1 MSMKTR
7 NKRSKKTGNWYYRLE
22 LSKKTSLWGI
32 LFLLPWLLGF
42 LLFFLKPLVETI
54 LYSFSTVN
62 VVEGGIDLDFIGWK
76 NYIHAFTIDTVF
88 NRLILT
94 MLTKTFPQVL
104 IVIIFSLLAA
114 VLINGQ
120 YPGRS
125 IARTIFFIPII
136 MGTNI
141 AEATLTGRGVVSQ
154 ELAGGSVAKAF
165 GSGIILDVLANAG
178 LPVEIVG
185 YVSGAVSGIFSIL
198 AISGVPTLIFLAGL
212 QSISPSL
219 YEVARMEGATSYE
232 TFWKVT
238 LPMVSPMVLV
248 CTIYSI
254 IDAFFR
260 HSILINGTRYG
271 IVAWMRDV
279 AFSQAN
285 YGLSAAMAVVYMA
298 VSILL
303 VALVSYLI
311 SKVVF
316 YYD

>member
-1 MSMKTR
+1 MRQHVTKQKS
-7 NKRSKKTGNWYYRLE
+7 NGWYYRLE

-32 LFLLPWLLGF
+32 IFLLPWLLGF
-42 LLFFLKPLVETI
+42 LMFFLKPLAESI
-54 LYSFSTVN
+54 YYSFNTIK
-62 VVEGGIDLDFIGWK
+62 VVEGGITADFIGLD
-76 NYIHAFTIDTVF
+76 NYIRAFTVDTVF
-88 NRLILT
+88 NRLLLT
-94 MLTKTFPQVL
+94 MITTTLPQVL

-114 VLINGQ
+114 ILINGK

-136 MGTNI
+136 MGTSI
-141 AEATLTGRGVVSQ
+141 AGATLVGNDIISQ
-154 ELAGGSVAKAF
+154 EIAGSTGMSMF
-165 GSGIILDVLANAG
+165 GSRMILDVLSNTG
-178 LPVEIVG
+178 LPTEIIS

-219 YEVARMEGATSYE
+219 YEVADIEGSSAYE
-232 TFWKVT
+232 AFWKVT

-248 CTIYSI
+248 CTVYST

-260 HSILINGTRYG
+260 HSVMIDGTRYG
-271 IVAWMRDV
+271 IISQMYAV

-285 YGLSAAMAVVYMA
+285 YGLSAAMSTVYML
-298 VSILL
+298 VSIIILS
-303 VALVSYLI
+303 VISVLI
-311 SKVVF
+311 SRVVF

>member
-1 MSMKTR
+1 MSIR
-7 NKRSKKTGNWYYRLE
+7 NKKQKGGSWYYRLE
-22 LSKKTSLWGI
+22 LSKKTRLWGI

-42 LLFFLKPLVETI
+42 FLFFLNPLIETVV
-54 LYSFSTVN
+54 YSFNTVK
-62 VVEGGIDLDFIGWK
+62 VIEGGIDLDFIGWK

-94 MLTKTFPQVL
+94 MITKTFPQVL

-114 VLINGQ
+114 ILINGR

-141 AEATLTGRGVVSQ
+141 AEATLAGKDVISQ
-154 ELAGGSVAKAF
+154 EIAGGSATKAF
-165 GSGIILDVLANAG
+165 GSGVILDVLANAG
-178 LPVEIVG
+178 LPLEIVG

-219 YEVARMEGATSYE
+219 YEVARMEGSTSYE

-248 CTIYSI
+248 CTVYSI
-254 IDAFFR
+254 IDGFFR
-260 HSILINGTRYG
+260 HNIMINGTRYG
-271 IVAWMRDV
+271 IVKWMRTV
-279 AFSQAN
+279 AFTQAN

-298 VSILL
+298 VSILV